1 MKKELA
7 NAFGNI
13 FLTIDYD
20 AAHRWVYNDWQGYQT
35 LESVMQGA
43 NSCLEVIQKFHCS
56 RLLNDN
62 RQVLGPWEHAT
73 DWIAQDW
80 TPRAI
85 ALGLTH
91 FAHVVSPESMARL
104 SAEHM
109 HVKISNSF
117 QMQIFD
123 DYQQAADWLTQIPL
137 TFRTEK

>member
-1 MKKELA
+1 MKIELP

-13 FLTIDYD
+13 FLAISYD
-20 AAHRWVYNDWQGYQT
+20 SQQNWVYNNWQGYQT

-43 NSCLEVIQKFHCS
+43 NACLEIIQQFSCS

-62 RQVLGPWEHAT
+62 RQVVGPWDHAT

-85 ALGLTH
+85 TLGLTH
-91 FAHVVSPESMARL
+91 FAHVVSPASMARL
-104 SAEHM
+104 SAEQM

-123 DYQQAADWLTQIPL
+123 DYDQAADWLRQS
-137 TFRTEK
+137 